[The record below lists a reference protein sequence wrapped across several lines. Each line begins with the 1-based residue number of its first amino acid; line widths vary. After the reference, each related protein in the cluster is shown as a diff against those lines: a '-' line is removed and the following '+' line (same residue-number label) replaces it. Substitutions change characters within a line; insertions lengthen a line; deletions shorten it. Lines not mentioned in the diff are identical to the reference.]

1 MSHCQE
7 RGASP
12 IASAVP
18 SGRIF
23 LYLLNYLPL
32 FTKLPAYFRANFAV
46 LAITRY
52 LSTYIPPERATGGGL
67 PCHPIQC
74 FDI

>member
-23 LYLLNYLPL
+23 LYLLNYVLYLLNYLPII
-32 FTKLPAYFRANFAV
+32 V
-46 LAITRY
+46 L
-52 LSTYIPPERATGGGL
+52 SS
-67 PCHPIQC
+67 Q
-74 FDI
+74 F